1 MAVTTLS
8 SPSPISS
15 KFVMS
20 DRIPSG
26 LELWNEEWAEE
37 DFEDF
42 DPDKSGGEFG
52 GLIVLVISSPATP
65 KAKVERAKFV
75 VEMQLESRRCCRLC
89 DIERNSRGFPIDLR
103 HQLKQLGSPS
113 VAGASGPD

>member
-1 MAVTTLS
+1 MAATTLS

-26 LELWNEEWAEE
+26 LELWNEEWVEE

-65 KAKVERAKFV
+65 KAKVEGANLWLRRS
-75 VEMQLESRRCCRLC
+75 LESRRCCRLC
-89 DIERNSRGFPIDLR
+89 GIERNSRGFPNDLR
-103 HQLKQLGSPS
+103 HQLKQLGSRRS
-113 VAGASGPD
+113 QEHWLD